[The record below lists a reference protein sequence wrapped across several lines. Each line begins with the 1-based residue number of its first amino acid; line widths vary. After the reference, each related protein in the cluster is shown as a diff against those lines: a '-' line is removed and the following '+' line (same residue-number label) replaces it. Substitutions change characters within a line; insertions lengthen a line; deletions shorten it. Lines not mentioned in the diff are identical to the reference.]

1 MFSSEIMLGFLAI
14 LSGLLSVFKVRTD
27 AKSARQAHHAALEK
41 EREERDREREQQF
54 QSKLDEFSA
63 YMRGR
68 VESADRE
75 INVYKL
81 RVDQMTSDVMVQL
94 ERRAAAESALDERK
108 QFIAIQKD
116 ALDGAIAKAVE
127 LAETATR
134 EQILKEQAEQE
145 NGSLKERIK
154 TLELEQAALKAEI
167 ASLQTRVTVLE
178 THNQELADENMQ
190 LKSQIPEHEQVGPPE
205 EIRINKE
212 M

>member
-1 MFSSEIMLGFLAI
+1 M
-14 LSGLLSVFKVRTD
+14 D
-27 AKSARQAHHAALEK
+27 AKTARQAHHAALEK

-54 QSKLDEFSA
+54 QSKLDQFGE

-68 VESADRE
+68 VEAADKAIE
-75 INVYKL
+75 IYKA
-81 RVDQMTSDVMVQL
+81 RVDQMTSDVMVHL
-94 ERRAAAESALDERK
+94 ERRAAAETALDERK
-108 QFIAIQKD
+108 QFIAVQKD
-116 ALDGAIAKAVE
+116 VLDGAIAKAVE
-127 LAETATR
+127 LAEAATR
-134 EQILKEQAEQE
+134 EQILREQAQQE

-190 LKSQIPEHEQVGPPE
+190 LKSQIPEREMGPPE

-212 M
+212 T